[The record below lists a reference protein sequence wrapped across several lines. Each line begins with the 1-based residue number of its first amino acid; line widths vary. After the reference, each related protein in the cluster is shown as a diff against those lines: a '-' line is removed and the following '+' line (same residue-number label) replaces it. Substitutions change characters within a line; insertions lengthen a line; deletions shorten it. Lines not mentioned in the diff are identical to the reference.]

1 MIPVLSEPLLYLQLL
16 LRMSAEGEEATGTG
30 FAADDDCIIIVIII
44 ASKI

>member
-1 MIPVLSEPLLYLQLL
+1 MISALSQPLLYLQLL

-30 FAADDDCIIIVIII
+30 FAADDGIIIVIII